1 MALPGCLLPF
11 QEHSALPY
19 RRGEI
24 QIYAPTAPGVFFE
37 LMKNESSR
45 QGSRLHPPNHPS
57 QVSFLLR
64 LLHASPLSKI
74 VLISSRD
81 LQEKAYT
88 MFNSEFLLWYLYFY
102 RYWYFWVFDFIYNG
116 CCFSSFREK
125 INRASDYFSW
135 GERRGGLLKEL
146 QNSSIKSYVRRY
158 VLFWNYFHST
168 DISVFHIS
176 ETPCVSKLICNGYDY
191 DQVKDFYGF
200 LCNVLRCSLIYIC

>member
-1 MALPGCLLPF
+1 MKVSNKKEKRHFRKPRISNNRKNKEGGEKSRSKFRAICSMALPGCLLPF

-24 QIYAPTAPGVFFE
+24 QIYAPIAPGVFFE

-102 RYWYFWVFDFIYNG
+102 RY
-116 CCFSSFREK
+116 
-125 INRASDYFSW
+125 
-135 GERRGGLLKEL
+135 
-146 QNSSIKSYVRRY
+146 
-158 VLFWNYFHST
+158 
-168 DISVFHIS
+168 
-176 ETPCVSKLICNGYDY
+176 
-191 DQVKDFYGF
+191 
-200 LCNVLRCSLIYIC
+200 